1 MKKLTTFFKAL
12 FWMLL
17 CAVFVLVA
25 IRFGP
30 NLYYRLFG
38 TGNTYWISERFSEE
52 LKERNELVVF
62 ETTLTGR
69 ETASQSAWIFG
80 SVQEVVIPY
89 SYAVSFTVDLSQS
102 RVNVEGNTIMVR
114 LPPPKAS
121 FSKLT
126 VDEANMRKR
135 DWLYPL
141 TPERY
146 ASIKMEIEQK
156 LFQEASEKKEYLDA
170 AWAAAVK
177 NMESLFQSVAEQSE
191 QGVTCDI
198 QVIMEQPG
206 LESTPAASQGPRASV
221 SPPLSPRPTVP

>member
-1 MKKLTTFFKAL
+1 MNKVKTFFKAL

-17 CAVFVLVA
+17 CAALILVA

-38 TGNTYWISERFSEE
+38 TGNTLWISERFSEE
-52 LKERNELVVF
+52 LKEKNELVVF

-69 ETASQSAWIFG
+69 ETVSQSAWILG
-80 SVQEVVIPY
+80 KVQEVVIPY
-89 SYAVSFTVDLSQS
+89 SYSITFTVDLSKS
-102 RVNVEGNTIMVR
+102 RVHVEDNTIMAR

-126 VDEANMRKR
+126 VDEANMKKH

-156 LFQEASEKKEYLDA
+156 LFAEASENKEYLAA
-170 AWAAAVK
+170 AWATAVR
-177 NMESLFQSVAEQSE
+177 NMESLFESVAEKSE
-191 QGVTCDI
+191 QGITCDI
-198 QVIMEQPG
+198 QVLMEQPSPIPSMADSTANVG
-206 LESTPAASQGPRASV
+206 LRTPAPFPGLTMP
-221 SPPLSPRPTVP
+221 